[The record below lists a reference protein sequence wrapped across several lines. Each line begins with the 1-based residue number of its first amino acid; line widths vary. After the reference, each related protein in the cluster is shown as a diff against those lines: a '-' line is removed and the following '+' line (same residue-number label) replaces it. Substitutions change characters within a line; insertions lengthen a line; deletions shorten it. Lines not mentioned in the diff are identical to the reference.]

1 MSDINIRE
9 DLITT
14 RYHYEFI
21 HNVFSCF
28 FEDALEYFAGYLQPR
43 FTHTVVSTYD
53 KAVEYLTKVDQYD
66 REVDQPNLPALI
78 LNPSGDF
85 NISENGGMQLWRFP
99 NLGPGLIKRLF
110 YPMYQDNNLIITCGF
125 SRFKGEI
132 ELIALVNSI
141 YEYLDLKVLYLQIFG
156 GMNRIIYPTVFNGFI
171 IIPESLYNY
180 KYTNEYTG
188 VSYTIDWESAGVSDQ
203 LIKTTNRTEHIF
215 PVNIRPW
222 FKLTG
227 MSDGSTKYGG
237 TDKLADWRLVTTVE
251 YEIEAPSFI
260 VLESDY
266 LAENMKMNI
275 NVGSS
280 YSVYPDYQPPTDKII
295 SKSSWDWGLNEDTD
309 SNLDTDATADIVYS
323 KEILFKTRYYHIVS
337 DSESKSTTDVD
348 VSLPEV
354 IDDPDYLIVNYRYGE
369 LLYGDHYTIVDNG
382 ETLRIKVDNV
392 TLIKNTAIELYVYS
406 DSDGTV

>member
-1 MSDINIRE
+1 MSIRE

-14 RYHYEFI
+14 RYHYNFI

-28 FEDALEYFAGYLQPR
+28 YQDVLEYFAGYLQPR
-43 FTHTVVSTYD
+43 FTHTVMSTYD
-53 KAVEYLTKVDQYD
+53 KAVEFLSKVDQYD

-99 NLGPGLIKRLF
+99 NLAPGLIKRLF
-110 YPMYQDNNLIITCGF
+110 YPMYQDNNILVTCGF

-156 GMNRIIYPTVFNGFI
+156 GMNRIIYPSVFAGFI
-171 IIPESLYNY
+171 IIPEELYNY

-188 VSYTIDWESAGVSDQ
+188 VSYTMDWTTAGVSDQ
-203 LIKTTNRTEHIF
+203 LIKTTNRTEHIY

-237 TDKLADWRLVTTVE
+237 TDKLADWRLVTTIE

-266 LAENMKMNI
+266 LAENIKLNI
-275 NVGSS
+275 NMGSTYSS
-280 YSVYPDYQPPTDKII
+280 YPNYQPPSNRMV
-295 SKSSWDWGLNEDTD
+295 SKTSWDWELNEDTD
-309 SNLDTDATADIVYS
+309 SDLDTDATASIEYT
-323 KEILFKTRYYHIVS
+323 KELVFKTRYYHVVTE
-337 DSESKSTTDVD
+337 SESKTTTDVD
-348 VSLPEV
+348 ITLPET
-354 IDDPDYLIVNYRYGE
+354 IDDPDYLLVNYRYGE
-369 LLYGDHYTIVDNG
+369 MRYGDDYTIVDNG
-382 ETLRIKVDNV
+382 EILRIKVDNV
-392 TLIKNTAIELYVYS
+392 RLIRDTAIELYVYS
-406 DSDGTV
+406 DGEGTAG

>member
-1 MSDINIRE
+1 MSIRE

-14 RYHYEFI
+14 RYHYNFI

-28 FEDALEYFAGYLQPR
+28 YQDVLEYFAGYLQPR
-43 FTHTVVSTYD
+43 FTHTVMSTYD
-53 KAVEYLTKVDQYD
+53 KAVEFLSKVDQYD

-99 NLGPGLIKRLF
+99 NLAPGLIKRLF
-110 YPMYQDNNLIITCGF
+110 YPMYQDNNILVTCGF

-156 GMNRIIYPTVFNGFI
+156 GMNRIIYPSVFSGFI
-171 IIPESLYNY
+171 IIPEELYNY

-188 VSYTIDWESAGVSDQ
+188 VSYTMDWTTAGVSDQ
-203 LIKTTNRTEHIF
+203 LIKTTNRTEHIY

-237 TDKLADWRLVTTVE
+237 TDKLADWRLVTTIE

-266 LAENMKMNI
+266 LAENIKLNI
-275 NVGSS
+275 NMGSTYSS
-280 YSVYPDYQPPTDKII
+280 YPNYQPPSNRMV
-295 SKSSWDWGLNEDTD
+295 SKTSWDWELNEDTD
-309 SNLDTDATADIVYS
+309 SDLDTDATASIEYT
-323 KEILFKTRYYHIVS
+323 KELVFKTRYYHVVTE
-337 DSESKSTTDVD
+337 SESKTTTDVD
-348 VSLPEV
+348 ITLPET
-354 IDDPDYLIVNYRYGE
+354 IDDPDYLLVNYRYGE
-369 LLYGDHYTIVDNG
+369 MRYGDDYTIVDNG
-382 ETLRIKVDNV
+382 EILRIKVDNV
-392 TLIKNTAIELYVYS
+392 RLIRDTAIELYVYS
-406 DSDGTV
+406 DGEGTAG